1 MLDSFQRGQEYMEI
15 INFVKLRE
23 LSFKGLEAGS
33 YIVHSFLTVTL
44 KFDDLA

>member
-1 MLDSFQRGQEYMEI
+1 MEI

-33 YIVHSFLTVTL
+33 WKLEVILYIHF
-44 KFDDLA
+44 